1 MCLFCLPAGASV
13 SSDHLQEEAEEA
25 ELVAAVRQLVA
36 ERFSSN
42 PAYQLLKG
50 RFLSCFTVP
59 ALLATVQPIA
69 EKTGTH
75 QANKEEEEQEEEEV
89 ELKKIQERG
98 KQRRAEVSHFQ
109 GKQGLMCCVL
119 WCSSGF
125 LFGSYFICSNDACI
139 DVHFTNKKQPITA
152 LNTNTHL
159 I

>member
-89 ELKKIQERG
+89 ELKKIKERG
-98 KQRRAEVSHFQ
+98 KQRRAEVSHSWKPLVQ
-109 GKQGLMCCVL
+109 ERYRNLLRLSGKTKFDVL
-119 WCSSGF
+119 CPVVF
-125 LFGSYFICSNDACI
+125 LRVPLWILFDLFCRCM
-139 DVHFTNKKQPITA
+139 
-152 LNTNTHL
+152 HL
-159 I
+159 YAFH